1 MSKQSSNECIDIKNK
16 ENFVVRVRIFKSKFN
31 NGRIKK
37 SNSIL
42 SNSRSGKIEPNI
54 FSYLFRGVD

>member
-1 MSKQSSNECIDIKNK
+1 MSKQSSNECIDIKSK

-54 FSYLFRGVD
+54 FSYLL

>member
-1 MSKQSSNECIDIKNK
+1 MSKQSSDECIDIKNK

-37 SNSIL
+37 TNSIL
-42 SNSRSGKIEPNI
+42 SNSRSDKIEPNI